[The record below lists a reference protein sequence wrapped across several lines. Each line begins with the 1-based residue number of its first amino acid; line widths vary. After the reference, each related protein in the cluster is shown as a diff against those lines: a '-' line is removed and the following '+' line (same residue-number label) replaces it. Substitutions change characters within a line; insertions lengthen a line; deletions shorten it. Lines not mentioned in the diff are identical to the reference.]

1 MRPWARIG
9 LRLIAAGALATAL
22 NAQEPATQ
30 ALAPP
35 RAPAQALPGDSLYQL
50 DIVLQGA
57 DGAAFRL
64 AQLRGRALLVTMFY
78 GHCAAVCPMLTAQV
92 QRLVGSLTAAERRQ
106 LRVLM
111 VSFDSALDTPQALR
125 EFRAEH
131 HIDDRNWIT
140 ARAEAADVRTLAA
153 ALGIQ
158 YRELPDHTFNHSTV
172 ISVADREGTVRARTS
187 ELNGPAPAFIAALRA
202 QIAAQPTDVKNQEDQ

>member
-1 MRPWARIG
+1 MSPWALIG
-9 LRLIAAGALATAL
+9 TLLVATAALAAPL
-22 NAQEPATQ
+22 RSQEPATPVV
-30 ALAPP
+30 APV
-35 RAPAQALPGDSLYQL
+35 AQAQPLPGDSLYQL
-50 DIVLQGA
+50 DIALQGA

-64 AQLRGRALLVTMFY
+64 AELRGRPLLVTMFY
-78 GHCAAVCPMLTAQV
+78 SHCAAVCPMLTAQV
-92 QRLVGSLTAAERRQ
+92 QHLFVSLPAAERAP

-131 HIDDRNWIT
+131 HIADANWIT
-140 ARAEAADVRTLAA
+140 ARAKAADVRTLAA

-172 ISVADREGTVRARTS
+172 ISVADPEGTVRARTS
-187 ELNGPAPAFIAALRA
+187 ELNGPAPAFVAAVREQLATRPLR
-202 QIAAQPTDVKNQEDQ
+202 P

>member
-1 MRPWARIG
+1 V
-9 LRLIAAGALATAL
+9 
-22 NAQEPATQ
+22 
-30 ALAPP
+30 APLV
-35 RAPAQALPGDSLYQL
+35 AQAQPLPGDSLYQL
-50 DIVLQGA
+50 DIALQGA

-64 AQLRGRALLVTMFY
+64 AELRGRPLLVTMFY
-78 GHCAAVCPMLTAQV
+78 SHCAAVCPMLTAQV
-92 QRLVGSLTAAERRQ
+92 QRLVGSLPAAERGP

-111 VSFDSALDTPQALR
+111 VSLDSAGDSPQALR

-131 HIDDRNWIT
+131 HIGDANWIT

-172 ISVADREGTVRARTS
+172 ISVADPEGTVRARTS
-187 ELNGPAPAFIAALRA
+187 ELNGPDPAFVAAVRVQVATRPLR
-202 QIAAQPTDVKNQEDQ
+202 P

>member
-1 MRPWARIG
+1 MSPWTRIPVLLVAAAAFAITVHAR
-9 LRLIAAGALATAL
+9 
-22 NAQEPATQ
+22 EPATQ
-30 ALAPP
+30 ALA
-35 RAPAQALPGDSLYQL
+35 APLPEAQTLPGDSLYQL
-50 DIVLQGA
+50 DIALQGA

-64 AQLRGRALLVTMFY
+64 AQLRGRPLLVTMFY
-78 GHCAAVCPMLTAQV
+78 GHCTAVCPVLTAQV
-92 QRLVGSLTAAERRQ
+92 QRLVGSLTPAERRQ

-131 HIDDRNWIT
+131 HIDEPNWIT
-140 ARAEAADVRTLAA
+140 ARAEPADVRTLAA

-172 ISVADREGTVRARTS
+172 ISVADRGGTVRARTR
-187 ELNGPAPAFIAALRA
+187 ELNGADPDFIAAVRA
-202 QIAAQPTDVKNQEDQ
+202 QFAAQPPHP

>member
-1 MRPWARIG
+1 MSPWARIG
-9 LRLIAAGALATAL
+9 TLLAVTAALAAPL
-22 NAQEPATQ
+22 RAQEPARPVAT
-30 ALAPP
+30 PV
-35 RAPAQALPGDSLYQL
+35 AQAQPLPGDSLYQL
-50 DIVLQGA
+50 DIALQGA

-64 AQLRGRALLVTMFY
+64 AELRGRPLLVTMFY
-78 GHCAAVCPMLTAQV
+78 SHCAAVCPMLTAQV
-92 QRLVGSLTAAERRQ
+92 QRLVGSLPSAERAP

-131 HIDDRNWIT
+131 HISDANWIT
-140 ARAEAADVRTLAA
+140 ARAEVADVRTLAA

-172 ISVADREGTVRARTS
+172 ISVADPEGTVRTRTS
-187 ELNGPAPAFIAALRA
+187 ELNGPDPTFVAAVRA
-202 QIAAQPTDVKNQEDQ
+202 QLATRPLRP

>member
-1 MRPWARIG
+1 MSPWARIG
-9 LRLIAAGALATAL
+9 TLLAVTAALAAPL
-22 NAQEPATQ
+22 RAREAARPVAT
-30 ALAPP
+30 PV
-35 RAPAQALPGDSLYQL
+35 AQAQPLPGDSLYQL
-50 DIVLQGA
+50 DIALQGA

-64 AQLRGRALLVTMFY
+64 AELRGRPLLVTMFY
-78 GHCAAVCPMLTAQV
+78 SHCAAVCPMLTAQV
-92 QRLVGSLTAAERRQ
+92 QRLVGSLPSAERAP

-131 HIDDRNWIT
+131 HISDANWIT
-140 ARAEAADVRTLAA
+140 ARAEVADVRTLAA

-172 ISVADREGTVRARTS
+172 ISVADPEGTVRTRTS
-187 ELNGPAPAFIAALRA
+187 ELNGPDPTFVAAVRA
-202 QIAAQPTDVKNQEDQ
+202 QLATRPLRP

>member
-1 MRPWARIG
+1 MSPWARIG
-9 LRLIAAGALATAL
+9 TLLAATAALAAPL
-22 NAQEPATQ
+22 RAQELATPV
-30 ALAPP
+30 ATLV
-35 RAPAQALPGDSLYQL
+35 AQAQPLPGDSLYQL
-50 DIVLQGA
+50 DIALQGA

-64 AQLRGRALLVTMFY
+64 AELRGRPLLVTMFY

-92 QRLVGSLTAAERRQ
+92 QRLVGSLPAAERAP

-131 HIDDRNWIT
+131 HISDANWIT

-158 YRELPDHTFNHSTV
+158 YRDLPDHTFNHSTV
-172 ISVADREGTVRARTS
+172 ISVADPEGTVRARTS
-187 ELNGPAPAFIAALRA
+187 ELNGPDPAFVAAVRA
-202 QIAAQPTDVKNQEDQ
+202 QLATRPRRP